1 MSFIKMTKKKFMSI
15 NFLKQKRGRKS
26 VYDQLSQLLIL
37 MYTYNLNSESFLT
50 NKKSPYIIGINGS
63 VSSGKSFVAKA
74 LMSSLK
80 DINPKLNIGLLSTD
94 NFIYSNK
101 ILKKKKIFNKKG
113 FTESYN
119 WKLLFKILKK
129 IKINKAVSFPFYSQN
144 LSDIAPGKQSLSSN
158 LDILIIEGVNL
169 LKPTCNITPS
179 ENLCRRLLLS
189 DYIDYSVYIDAPEE
203 NLKKIFRKRLVEKKT
218 LWKKIK
224 IKKKLTRKTKKE
236 FKQFS
241 NAIWDKYNSPNL
253 KQNIYP
259 FRYRSDLIIYKD
271 HSHKIK
277 FLEFKI

>member
-1 MSFIKMTKKKFMSI
+1 MNFIKMTKKKFMSI
-15 NFLKQKRGRKS
+15 NFLKHGRKS
-26 VYDQLSQLLIL
+26 IYDQLSKLLIML
-37 MYTYNLNSESFLT
+37 YTSNLTSESYLT

-63 VSSGKSFVAKA
+63 ISSGKSFISKD

-80 DINPKLNIGLLSTD
+80 RLNPKLNIGLLATD

-113 FTESYN
+113 FTESYD
-119 WKLLFKILKK
+119 WKLLFKTLKN
-129 IKINKAVSFPFYSQN
+129 IKINQAVSFPFYSQK
-144 LSDIAPGKQSLSSN
+144 LSNINTGKKLYLPAN

-189 DYIDYSVYIDAPEE
+189 DYIDYSVYIDISEE
-203 NLKKIFRKRLVEKKT
+203 NLRKIFQKRLVAKKT
-218 LWKKIK
+218 LWKKMK
-224 IKKKLTRKTKKE
+224 IKKKLTRKNKKE

-241 NAIWDKYNSPNL
+241 NAIWDKYNSTNL
-253 KQNIYP
+253 EQNIYP

-271 HSHKIK
+271 VFHKIK